1 LTFNFDYSTL
11 LWRLYGGFFNEE
23 EGAILQAKITQSLV
37 QNIAPQKKVFRVND
51 TLIKGFVLIVRP
63 SGKKTWVVDYR
74 KPDGTRTDYKIG
86 TATLFTV
93 LDARE
98 EAKKFLLSIEKGEDP
113 TAPPPDPTISLGDF
127 LRDIYGPWVT
137 ERRKTGQETVIMIS
151 RAFKSLLNVPLDQIT
166 VAKVEQWRTQQIRE
180 RNVKASS
187 LNRELTALKAS
198 INWAVSMDIIKE
210 NLMNKVKHLPERDS
224 RKIIRYL
231 TDEERSRLMDALDE
245 REKEMRQGRHNHNEW
260 LDERGLEKRSLH
272 KHFTDHL
279 KPIILLSLSTG
290 IRKSTLFGLEWRD
303 VNFTEKILTL
313 REEIEKS
320 DKTRHT
326 FLNDTAYDVLLKW
339 KEQSIKTGPN
349 ALIFP
354 SPQTGKKMG
363 SCKSAWEALLE
374 RAGIEGFRWHDMRH
388 DFASQLV
395 MEGVDLNT
403 VRELMGHADLKMT
416 LRYAH
421 LAPENKLQ
429 AVKVLDKKHRPK
441 EQNNTVLTELSGI

>member
-1 LTFNFDYSTL
+1 MEVFLRGD
-11 LWRLYGGFFNEE
+11 
-23 EGAILQAKITQSLV
+23 GAVMQAKITQSLV
-37 QNIAPQKKVFRVND
+37 QNIAPQKRVFRVSD

-63 SGKKTWVVDYR
+63 SGRKTWVVDYR

-86 TATLFTV
+86 PATLFTV

-98 EAKKFLLSIEKGEDP
+98 EAKKFLLSIELGEDP
-113 TAPPPDPTISLGDF
+113 TAPPPDSTISLGDF
-127 LRDIYGPWVT
+127 LRDIYTPWVT
-137 ERRKTGQETVIMIS
+137 ERRKTGEETVVMIS
-151 RAFKSLLNVPLDQIT
+151 RAFKSLLSVPLDQIT

-180 RNVKASS
+180 RRVKASS

-198 INWAVSMDIIKE
+198 INWAVSMDVIKE

-245 REKEMRQGRHNHNEW
+245 REEEMRQGRQNHNEW
-260 LDERGLEKRSLH
+260 LDERGFEKRSPH

-279 KPIILLSLSTG
+279 KPMILISLSTG

-303 VNFTEKILTL
+303 VNFTERILTL

-320 DKTRHT
+320 DKTRHM
-326 FLNDTAYDVLLKW
+326 FLNDTAYDVLSKW
-339 KEQSIKTGPN
+339 KEQSLKTGPN

-354 SPQTGKKMG
+354 SPKTGKKIDNCN
-363 SCKSAWEALLE
+363 SSWEAILE
-374 RAGIEGFRWHDMRH
+374 RAGIENFRWHDMRH

-395 MEGVDLNT
+395 MEGFDLNT
-403 VRELMGHADLKMT
+403 VRVLMGHADLKMT

-421 LAPENKLQ
+421 LAPESKLQ

-441 EQNNTVLTELSGI
+441 TQNSSVADGSSGI

>member
-1 LTFNFDYSTL
+1 M
-11 LWRLYGGFFNEE
+11 
-23 EGAILQAKITQSLV
+23 QAKITQSLV
-37 QNIAPQKKVFRVND
+37 QNITPQQKVFRVND

-86 TATLFTV
+86 SANLFTV

-113 TAPPPDPTISLGDF
+113 TAPPPDPTIRLGDF
-127 LRDIYGPWVT
+127 LRDIYTQWVT
-137 ERRKTGQETVIMIS
+137 ERRKTGQETVVMIS
-151 RAFKSLLNVPLDQIT
+151 RAFKSLLDVPLDQIT
-166 VAKVEQWRTQQIRE
+166 VAKVEQWRTQQKRE

-210 NLMNKVKHLPERDS
+210 NLMNKVKPLPERDS

-231 TDEERSRLMDALDE
+231 TDEERSRLLNALDE
-245 REKEMRQGRHNHNEW
+245 REEDMRQGRQNHNEW

-279 KPIILLSLSTG
+279 KPMILLSLSTG
-290 IRKSTLFGLEWRD
+290 IRKGTLFGLEWRD

-320 DKTRHT
+320 DKTRHM
-326 FLNDTAYDVLLKW
+326 FLNDTAYDVLSKW
-339 KEQSIKTGPN
+339 KEQSPKTAPN

-354 SPQTGKKMG
+354 SPKTGKRIDN
-363 SCKSAWEALLE
+363 CNSAWEALLE
-374 RAGIEGFRWHDMRH
+374 RASIENFRWHDMRH

-429 AVKVLDKKHRPK
+429 AVKVLDKKNSSK
-441 EQNNTVLTELSGI
+441 KQNGSVVTDSSGV

>member
-1 LTFNFDYSTL
+1 M
-11 LWRLYGGFFNEE
+11 
-23 EGAILQAKITQSLV
+23 QAKITQSLV

-127 LRDIYGPWVT
+127 LRDIYAPWVT
-137 ERRKTGQETVIMIS
+137 ERRKTGQETVVMIS

-166 VAKVEQWRTQQIRE
+166 VAKIEQWRTQQMRE

-231 TDEERSRLMDALDE
+231 TDEERSRLLNALDE
-245 REKEMRQGRHNHNEW
+245 RENEMRQGRQNHNEW
-260 LDERGLEKRSLH
+260 LDERGLEKRSPH

-279 KPIILLSLSTG
+279 KPMILLSLSTG
-290 IRKSTLFGLEWRD
+290 IRKGTLFGLEWRD
-303 VNFTEKILTL
+303 VNFKEKILTL

-320 DKTRHT
+320 DKTRYM
-326 FLNDTAYDVLLKW
+326 FLNDTAYDVLYKW

-374 RAGIEGFRWHDMRH
+374 RAGIEDFRWHDMRH

-403 VRELMGHADLKMT
+403 VRELMGHASLKMT

-429 AVKVLDKKHRPK
+429 AVKVLDKKHGSRA
-441 EQNNTVLTELSGI
+441 EDQSDSSISALVQ

>member
-1 LTFNFDYSTL
+1 M
-11 LWRLYGGFFNEE
+11 
-23 EGAILQAKITQSLV
+23 QAKITQSLV

-74 KPDGTRTDYKIG
+74 KPDGSRTDYKIG

-127 LRDIYGPWVT
+127 LRDIYAPWAT

-231 TDEERSRLMDALDE
+231 TDEERSRLLNALDE
-245 REKEMRQGRHNHNEW
+245 REKEMRQGRQNHNEW
-260 LDERGLEKRSLH
+260 LDERGLEKRSPH

-279 KPIILLSLSTG
+279 KPMILLSLSTG
-290 IRKSTLFGLEWRD
+290 IRKGTLFGLEWRD
-303 VNFTEKILTL
+303 VNPKMRANSTL
-313 REEIEKS
+313 
-320 DKTRHT
+320 H
-326 FLNDTAYDVLLKW
+326 
-339 KEQSIKTGPN
+339 
-349 ALIFP
+349 
-354 SPQTGKKMG
+354 
-363 SCKSAWEALLE
+363 
-374 RAGIEGFRWHDMRH
+374 
-388 DFASQLV
+388 
-395 MEGVDLNT
+395 
-403 VRELMGHADLKMT
+403 
-416 LRYAH
+416 
-421 LAPENKLQ
+421 
-429 AVKVLDKKHRPK
+429 HR
-441 EQNNTVLTELSGI
+441 V